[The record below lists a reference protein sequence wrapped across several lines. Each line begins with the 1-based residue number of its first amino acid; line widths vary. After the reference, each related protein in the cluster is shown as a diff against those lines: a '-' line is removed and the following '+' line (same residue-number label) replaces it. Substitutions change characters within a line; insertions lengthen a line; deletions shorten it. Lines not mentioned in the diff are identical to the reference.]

1 MREIELKLQVP
12 ATRRAA
18 VDTALRG
25 RESTPRLR
33 LQATY
38 FDTADGALAQ
48 AGLALRVRREGRRW
62 VQTLKGAGSD
72 GLTRSEHNVP
82 LPAGTTAANPA
93 LHAGTPAGDR
103 LRALLDESPAPVL
116 LPQFAT
122 DVLRRTREVRTR
134 DGVVELAFD
143 EGAIVAGDRRMPVC
157 ELEIEL
163 VSGSP
168 LAVVATARRWVL
180 RHGLWLDMRTKAERG
195 GLLARGDTMAPHRTA
210 EPVEMAPDM
219 SPAQALRCVLL
230 SCLDQIAVNASQVA
244 SGPYGDEHVHQL
256 RIGLRR
262 LRSALRL
269 FRGVPVTPGLDE
281 QAAVL
286 FRRLGAARDQAAVAL
301 PLQRELNRAVQAAG
315 LDFEVPPLPR
325 VDGAAEP
332 AFIVRLGPAQT
343 LLLDLFALTQ
353 AGVPAPADGE
363 PALRDAL
370 ARRLNGW
377 HRKLMSDAGRF
388 ASLDDAGRHAMRKR
402 AKRLRYGAEFS
413 AALFKRQAVKRYLKP
428 LRELQERLG
437 AIVDTMVARDAY
449 RPLAGSDP
457 HALFALGWL
466 AARED
471 ALVQASA
478 PAMKAFCA
486 SQRVWK
492 R

>member
-1 MREIELKLQVP
+1 MQETELKLQVP

-18 VDTALRG
+18 IDKALRG
-25 RESTPRLR
+25 RESAPRLR

-38 FDTADGALAQ
+38 FDTADRALAQ
-48 AGLALRVRREGRRW
+48 AGLALRVRREGRGW
-62 VQTLKGAGSD
+62 VQTLKGKGSD

-82 LPAGTTAANPA
+82 LPAGTASADPA

-103 LRALLDESPAPVL
+103 LRAVLDESPAPAL
-116 LPQFAT
+116 LAQFTT
-122 DVLRRTREVRTR
+122 DVLRRARQVRTR
-134 DGVVELAFD
+134 EGTVELAFD
-143 EGAIVAGDRRMPVC
+143 EGAIVAGDRRMPVS

-180 RHGLWLDMRTKAERG
+180 RHGLWLDTRTKAERG
-195 GLLARGDTMAPHRTA
+195 GLLARGETMAPHRTA
-210 EPVEMAPDM
+210 QPVEMAPDM

-230 SCLDQIAVNASQVA
+230 SCLDQIAANASQVA

-269 FRGVPVTPGLDE
+269 FPDVPVSPGLDE
-281 QAAVL
+281 QATAL

-301 PLQRELNRAVQAAG
+301 PLQRELNRVAQAAG
-315 LDFEVPPLPR
+315 LDFEVPVLPG

-332 AFIVRLGPAQT
+332 AFIVRLGPAQG

-353 AGVPAPADGE
+353 ADVPAPADGE
-363 PALRDAL
+363 PVLRDVL
-370 ARRLNGW
+370 TRRLNGW
-377 HRKLMSDAGRF
+377 HRKVMSDAARF
-388 ASLDDAGRHAMRKR
+388 ASLDDAARHAMRKR

-437 AIVDTMVARDAY
+437 AIVDTMVALDAY
-449 RPLAGSDP
+449 RPLAGSDQ

-466 AARED
+466 AAREEV
-471 ALVQASA
+471 LVQGSA
-478 PAMKAFCA
+478 PAMKAFREA
-486 SQRVWK
+486 RRFWK
-492 R
+492 N